1 MHRKKRVK
9 KIISMIK
16 ESNVEKDRDD
26 IREVWASYEI
36 LVLILILSLI
46 EVYFLSIVIDQ
57 LMGN

>member
-46 EVYFLSIVIDQ
+46 EVYFLSIIIDQ

>member
-1 MHRKKRVK
+1 
-9 KIISMIK
+9 MIK

-46 EVYFLSIVIDQ
+46 EVYFLSIIIDQ